1 VCNSKV
7 LEQCVIQSVPEH
19 GKNILK
25 CGQEGVADIFS
36 CADIFSKIRILEKV
50 GQEDLIIIWADI

>member
-1 VCNSKV
+1 M